1 MQIRT
6 LIVDDQLIARELL
19 RRMLMKER
27 DVEIVGSCST
37 GLEAVEQIEALKPDL
52 VFLDVQMPGLDGFSV
67 LARLKIKPMP
77 EIIFVTANDDL
88 AVKAFEVNALDYL
101 VKPVTMER
109 LGRAL
114 QHARDHLRH
123 HRAGQSAGQLT
134 ALLQDLK
141 TEPRRTGRLAVKA
154 DGRILFVKMEDIDWV
169 EAADNYATLHVG
181 AESVMM
187 RETMATLEARLDPC
201 GFVRVSR
208 SAIVNTERVR
218 ELQPLFH
225 GEYALILRDGTKLT
239 LTRSYRKNLT
249 RLGLA

>member
-19 RRMLMKER
+19 RRMLMKEP

-37 GLEAVEQIEALKPDL
+37 GLEAVEQIETLKPDL

-225 GEYALILRDGTKLT
+225 GEYALILQDGTKLT
-239 LTRSYRKNLT
+239 LTRSYRKNLA

>member
-239 LTRSYRKNLT
+239 LTRSYRKNLA

>member
-19 RRMLMKER
+19 RRMLMEEP

-37 GLEAVEQIEALKPDL
+37 GLEAVEQIETLKPDL

-101 VKPVTMER
+101 VKPATMER

-181 AESVMM
+181 AESMMM
-187 RETMATLEARLDPC
+187 RETMATLETRLDPC

-225 GEYALILRDGTKLT
+225 GEYALILQDGTKLT
-239 LTRSYRKNLT
+239 LTRSYRKNLA